1 MADYMNELSGQSYRI
16 PYDDSE
22 IELKIPAANVQF
34 YMDLKHESVNG
45 ENREKLKEAVARSAD
60 AHGARLEDLIRNKR
74 VAMIVEDATRTVPLD
89 DLLTV
94 LGPHLPV
101 AEKITVLLATGTH
114 DGENDGNYEII
125 ESLRQHAAQFDFA
138 LGKIII
144 HDCHHGPFYTAGTTA
159 SAGNQ
164 ILANTAIQDAEI
176 FIVLSDM
183 KNHYF
188 AGYSNAIKNFVPGI
202 CAYQTVEK
210 NHALSL
216 RPESTFGHHPLH
228 PDIKRRTNPL
238 AQDMWEA
245 YRLIVR
251 QRPVYVVAT
260 ISIKNNILW
269 AGAGL
274 LEPTVTEGIR
284 QVDRLMSVQ
293 IPAADNLIVS
303 CGGYPNDESL
313 YSAQRA
319 LELSKNGIR
328 QGGEVLFLAGC
339 RNGIG
344 PERSVHNFYD
354 PLKLPLPAILEQY
367 NQKYIMYAHK
377 TYKFAQLISQLK
389 TIHVMSRL
397 TDQELEDIH
406 LKPCHNAQDLVDH
419 WIAQNPA
426 TTIAII
432 TEGNKYAVYPPAT

>member
-1 MADYMNELSGQSYRI
+1 MNELLGQSYRI

-22 IELKIPAANVQF
+22 IELKIPVANVQF
-34 YMDLKHESVNG
+34 FMDLKSGSVDD
-45 ENREKLKEAVARSAD
+45 ENRDKLKEAVARSA
-60 AHGARLEDLIRNKR
+60 GTRLEDLIHNKR
-74 VAMIVEDATRTVPLD
+74 VAMIVEDATRTVPLN

-94 LGPHLPV
+94 LGPYLPA

-114 DGENDGNYEII
+114 DGENDGNYEIV
-125 ESLRQHAAQFDFA
+125 ESVRQYAAQFDFA
-138 LGKIII
+138 LGRIII
-144 HDCHHGPFYTAGTTA
+144 HDCQHGPFYSAGTTN
-159 SAGNQ
+159 SLGNQ
-164 ILANTAIQDAEI
+164 IMVNTAIQDAEI

-188 AGYSNAIKNFVPGI
+188 AGYSNAIKNFVPGL
-202 CAYQTVEK
+202 CAYKTIER

-245 YRLIVR
+245 YKLIVR
-251 QRPVYVVAT
+251 NRPVYVVAT
-260 ISIKNNILW
+260 VSMRNNVLW

-274 LEPTVTEGIR
+274 LEPTITEGIK
-284 QVDRLMSVQ
+284 QVDQLMSVH
-293 IPAADNLIVS
+293 IPVSDKLIIS

-328 QGGEVLFLAGC
+328 QGGEILFLAGC

-344 PERSVHNFYD
+344 PERSIHNFYD
-354 PLKLPLPAILEQY
+354 PLKLPLPTILAQY
-367 NQKYIMYAHK
+367 DQKYVMYAHK
-377 TYKFAQLISQLK
+377 TYKFAQMISQLK

-397 TDQELEDIH
+397 TDQEIENIH
-406 LKPCHNAQDLVDH
+406 LTPCHNAQELVDH
-419 WIAQNPA
+419 WIAQNP
-426 TTIAII
+426 TTSITII
-432 TEGNKYAVYPPAT
+432 TEGNKYAVYSSAT